1 MHFIVQTVTEKFP
14 DITNFDS
21 ELTFIDKAAMVSLE
35 NIQFDMNELEK
46 GMKNTR
52 KEYEIRLESKVV
64 FLFYF
69 ISLKLFKHDH
79 NALIS

>member
-1 MHFIVQTVTEKFP
+1 LHFIVQTVTEKFP

-52 KEYEIRLESKVV
+52 KEYEIRLESKVA

-69 ISLKLFKHDH
+69 FLFKIFNHDH
-79 NALIS
+79 NFLIS

>member
-35 NIQFDMNELEK
+35 NIQFDMNELDK

-52 KEYEIRLESKVV
+52 KEYEIRLESKVILYFFNV
-64 FLFYF
+64 LNCFFLN
-69 ISLKLFKHDH
+69 IKM
-79 NALIS
+79 